1 MKKRLSQ
8 SAQRE
13 VVILGLVRAHK
24 ADRPPDS
31 SMTNR
36 LPELPLRMKPKVGQD
51 TRDQVFDRVVP
62 SEHLRPGKAATRK
75 IRLQRLDQPT
85 LVLGHKILLDPRRP
99 GKALHLRTPSLLMLL
114 QIQHRPERL
123 SSIHRR
129 SKRNQS
135 NRTIRHP

>member
-85 LVLGHKILLDPRRP
+85 LVLGHKILLDTRRP
-99 GKALHLRTPSLLMLL
+99 GQALHLRTPILLMLL
-114 QIQHRPERL
+114 QIQHRSEQL
-123 SSIHRR
+123 TSSHPPT
-129 SKRNQS
+129 
-135 NRTIRHP
+135 NRDHFTL